1 MEGNNIG
8 PCLLESLA
16 YASPGV
22 VLRGSGTGI
31 AGFGGTSQSMLS
43 GVPVGDLRL
52 EFWNPELCCCFASL
66 DIGQPFTE
74 TMEYAFLKQTNFR
87 VYTLQFKRG

>member
-1 MEGNNIG
+1 
-8 PCLLESLA
+8 
-16 YASPGV
+16 
-22 VLRGSGTGI
+22 
-31 AGFGGTSQSMLS
+31 MLS